1 MSTRAIVSI
10 VKVENSIYDGVRK
23 AIDLIGGIPFHIHEG
38 TKVLIKPNLMRAE
51 TSTVGTTT
59 NIELIR
65 SVGTIVLEKGA
76 QVIIGEASG
85 NQYDTEDIYSF
96 LHLREY
102 LKDFE
107 IRDLDRDPIIPV
119 EIKGARALKKVGI
132 AESVLKADILI
143 SLPVMKTHNSTL
155 FTGGMKNLMGI
166 LPQREKWN
174 MHLSGIHQA
183 LVDLNRFVTSH
194 LIIMDALVA
203 MEGWGPAMGY
213 PVNMNLILAG
223 TDVVAVDTVAAK
235 IMDIDVKEVE
245 HLIEAGKQDVGIA
258 DLTRIEIKGEN
269 IDNIKRPFRRPKGL
283 KVFEVFGKT
292 QYRIGRF
299 FLNNF
304 NYDIRPL
311 INKLS
316 LFHLPKPKI
325 NYMLCKTIGDCSSVC
340 PQSAIHV
347 SSFPFID
354 YSKCSR
360 CMACYNACTH
370 QAILISRLPSCILK
384 VRNLFYSIKRKI

>member
-23 AIDLIGGIPFHIHEG
+23 AIDLIDGIPFHIHEG

-166 LPQREKWN
+166 LPQREIE
-174 MHLSGIHQA
+174 HASFRYSSG
-183 LVDLNRFVTSH
+183 FS
-194 LIIMDALVA
+194 
-203 MEGWGPAMGY
+203 
-213 PVNMNLILAG
+213 
-223 TDVVAVDTVAAK
+223 
-235 IMDIDVKEVE
+235 
-245 HLIEAGKQDVGIA
+245 
-258 DLTRIEIKGEN
+258 
-269 IDNIKRPFRRPKGL
+269 
-283 KVFEVFGKT
+283 
-292 QYRIGRF
+292 
-299 FLNNF
+299 
-304 NYDIRPL
+304 
-311 INKLS
+311 
-316 LFHLPKPKI
+316 
-325 NYMLCKTIGDCSSVC
+325 
-340 PQSAIHV
+340 
-347 SSFPFID
+347 
-354 YSKCSR
+354 
-360 CMACYNACTH
+360 
-370 QAILISRLPSCILK
+370 
-384 VRNLFYSIKRKI
+384 